1 MSVSLILLVSL
12 LLQCL
17 LVLLLLLVGAIN
29 DSVRTADE
37 DASVVLVLLVPRC
50 FEDADQEEAEVV
62 LGLVLLALVVLVMYA
77 GRGYDPS
84 PSFGIIIGVVAT
96 GSVVAVGPW
105 TGVLVL
111 EKDVPKLVLLLSSVT
126 STAFSSFDSC
136 SSPLDLNR
144 FLPNGSSCL
153 CS

>member
-29 DSVRTADE
+29 ESVRTADE
-37 DASVVLVLLVPRC
+37 DASVVVLVLLGPRC

-62 LGLVLLALVVLVMYA
+62 RLLLALIVLMYA

-84 PSFGIIIGVVAT
+84 PSFGIIIGAVAT
-96 GSVVAVGPW
+96 GGVVAVGPW

-111 EKDVPKLVLLLSSVT
+111 EKDVPKLVLLLSAVT
-126 STAFSSFDSC
+126 STAFSCFDSC